1 MSISAI
7 DVSKMYGEQKALDKV
22 SFSVQPGEI
31 VGFLGPNGAGKSTM
45 MKIIS
50 CYIPQNSGSVK
61 ICGLDVLENEL
72 EIKQKIGYLP
82 ENNPLYTEMY
92 VTEYLEFIGGL
103 YNIDQ
108 LKNRVEQVIEMVGLQ
123 KERHKKVQAEC
134 ETMNQRMIKECKIT
148 KDIVTDNQN
157 EIKIFKEYINT
168 EYLEFFKNK
177 IKIRQEIKACEDNL
191 REEINDMI

>member
-1 MSISAI
+1 MSIEVQDI
-7 DVSKMYGEQKALDKV
+7 SKFYSEQKALDHV
-22 SFSVQPGEI
+22 SFSVKPGEI

-103 YNIDQ
+103 YKIEK
-108 LKNRVEQVIEMVGLQ
+108 LKIRVEEIIEMVGLQ
-123 KERHKKVQAEC
+123 KERHKKIAALSLISPFTSKWV
-134 ETMNQRMIKECKIT
+134 
-148 KDIVTDNQN
+148 D
-157 EIKIFKEYINT
+157 
-168 EYLEFFKNK
+168 
-177 IKIRQEIKACEDNL
+177 
-191 REEINDMI
+191 